1 MPVTTDRVI
10 EFAIE
15 AFKRHLDDLLDD
27 PSWLAEDQTR
37 YPEEEQVDP
46 VEYIAEQRRIAAD
59 LGLDFDI
66 LSEELGTPYEV
77 ERLQRYSVRNFSSP
91 GRT

>member
-10 EFAIE
+10 EFAVE
-15 AFKRHLDDLLDD
+15 AFKRHLGDLLDD
-27 PSWLAEDQTR
+27 PSWLIED
-37 YPEEEQVDP
+37 EQVDP

-59 LGLDFDI
+59 LGLDFDN
-66 LSEELGTPYEV
+66 LSGELGSPYEV

>member
-10 EFAIE
+10 EFAVE

-27 PSWLAEDQTR
+27 PSWLIEDG
-37 YPEEEQVDP
+37 QVDP

-59 LGLDFDI
+59 LGLDFDL

-77 ERLQRYSVRNFSSP
+77 ERLQRYGVRSFSSP
-91 GRT
+91 GRP